1 MNIKRAWPTI
11 QQRNKREYIKE
22 TKKKTELKLQNRIK
36 LITLDIFQEV
46 VLATVNTESNNLT
59 ATAELASHQ
68 DLWRKYRL
76 KMTLVMTVYQL
87 QMIITNKEK
96 MDREI
101 QDEVQEEVI
110 AKAQDVDQRS
120 SVVQE
125 DLT

>member
-59 ATAELASHQ
+59 AMAELASHQ
-68 DLWRKYRL
+68 DL
-76 KMTLVMTVYQL
+76 
-87 QMIITNKEK
+87 
-96 MDREI
+96 
-101 QDEVQEEVI
+101 
-110 AKAQDVDQRS
+110 
-120 SVVQE
+120 
-125 DLT
+125 

>member
-68 DLWRKYRL
+68 DL
-76 KMTLVMTVYQL
+76 
-87 QMIITNKEK
+87 
-96 MDREI
+96 
-101 QDEVQEEVI
+101 
-110 AKAQDVDQRS
+110 
-120 SVVQE
+120 
-125 DLT
+125 

>member
-59 ATAELASHQ
+59 AMAELASHQ